1 MAIDNRSLD
10 VRIGEMVPQQL
21 SLPDPLL
28 ANVDDAMPADM
39 PMMQT
44 DDSEPVQVAGVGL
57 GLLKGLLKPKAGK
70 AAKGAEKGATV
81 ADEFANVGGKADAAI
96 PPTQTEPVKVVTE
109 PVRKKPGKRPVA
121 EQVQQA
127 EQQLKAV
134 EANIEQTPSAGTT
147 AENVVNLNRI
157 EGPDD
162 FKQMVEALNRSAG
175 IGTQRMSWEQ
185 TIADAKARGF
195 GTGLISELEQM
206 RKTYETLPSD
216 IVSLRISSYQNNR
229 ETYDLIRK
237 AYLNPDD
244 EEALAKVL
252 YKINVGNLL
261 NDTYKLASTRAA
273 QATAAG
279 RITITPSMAEDI
291 ALDVTAKIP
300 AFDSAEMKAMLDTEN
315 VRPELKKLIEA
326 YSQLTDEA
334 AQLELINQV
343 GKTGLIRDLWDRTWK
358 NGLLSATGT
367 HVVNLT
373 SNTTFLASSVATR
386 QLAGVISAGKRAVG
400 MGGEVE
406 LGEGAAMLIGITNS
420 WREALRLGAVAAK
433 TGTTREMREGADL
446 LSDAGTRFEGSS
458 MVFDARQYGVE
469 TEWLAKGINGW
480 ANFVTLL
487 GSRPIMA
494 MDEVFKHL
502 GYRAELNAQAYRQG
516 AVAKREALAAG
527 KSADEAEQ
535 LGLQKMGEVLGNPPD
550 EINAVAEDFSH
561 MITFSRKLTGAGAKL
576 QELTNDHLLAR
587 IAMPFVKTP
596 VWVTSESMQHSLIA
610 PLSAQWRKDIKAGGA
625 SAELAMAKFGMGSG
639 LMIGVGSY
647 VADGRITGGGPGDN
661 AMKQEYLASG
671 WRPYSFVFKKGEWD
685 AEFVQYL
692 KDNNMD
698 PSIGTGDNLY
708 VPFRGIDPIA
718 GPLAMI
724 TDAVEYARYEDD
736 QDAVGQVIL
745 GGAWGLY
752 NYVGQLPVMTA
763 MASITGA
770 FAQTIPNPKAAFKAA
785 IDASVKQ
792 VTSYGLEGS
801 PVGIFS
807 SARGQAA
814 RATDIYK
821 RDPSADP
828 NLGTGIKGFY
838 EALNYYKSRTP
849 GLSED
854 LPFSYDYLGEKELRA
869 DPEAPW
875 ASSSLGV
882 RYGETK
888 QRPADKIIIATETKL
903 QKPRRNLDVE
913 GVNVKLTPEEYAY
926 MMSSLGRVQL
936 PHYDPKDGKTK
947 MMVLKDAI
955 VAEATYP
962 GFAQDDKNVQ
972 QDTLKKLY
980 GDYVQMAKD
989 DLLAT
994 MPSVQIRAEKAKQRL
1009 PIYGNP

>member
-1 MAIDNRSLD
+1 
-10 VRIGEMVPQQL
+10 
-21 SLPDPLL
+21 
-28 ANVDDAMPADM
+28 
-39 PMMQT
+39 
-44 DDSEPVQVAGVGL
+44 
-57 GLLKGLLKPKAGK
+57 
-70 AAKGAEKGATV
+70 
-81 ADEFANVGGKADAAI
+81 
-96 PPTQTEPVKVVTE
+96 
-109 PVRKKPGKRPVA
+109 
-121 EQVQQA
+121 
-127 EQQLKAV
+127 
-134 EANIEQTPSAGTT
+134 
-147 AENVVNLNRI
+147 
-157 EGPDD
+157 
-162 FKQMVEALNRSAG
+162 
-175 IGTQRMSWEQ
+175 
-185 TIADAKARGF
+185 
-195 GTGLISELEQM
+195 
-206 RKTYETLPSD
+206 
-216 IVSLRISSYQNNR
+216 
-229 ETYDLIRK
+229 
-237 AYLNPDD
+237 
-244 EEALAKVL
+244 
-252 YKINVGNLL
+252 
-261 NDTYKLASTRAA
+261 
-273 QATAAG
+273 
-279 RITITPSMAEDI
+279 
-291 ALDVTAKIP
+291 
-300 AFDSAEMKAMLDTEN
+300 
-315 VRPELKKLIEA
+315 
-326 YSQLTDEA
+326 
-334 AQLELINQV
+334 
-343 GKTGLIRDLWDRTWK
+343 
-358 NGLLSATGT
+358 
-367 HVVNLT
+367 
-373 SNTTFLASSVATR
+373 
-386 QLAGVISAGKRAVG
+386 

-516 AVAKREALAAG
+516 AVAKREALADASSKIKKINEEISALKLQN
-527 KSADEAEQ
+527 KSTASAEKR
-535 LGLQKMGEVLGNPPD
+535 LAKAIELRDSAEEIGLKKMGEVLGNPPD

-596 VWVTSESMQHSLIA
+596 VWVTSESMQHSPMA
-610 PLSAQWRKDIKAGGA
+610 FLSSQWQKDIKTGGA

-639 LMIGVGSY
+639 LMMGVGSY

-661 AMKQEYLASG
+661 ALKQEYLASG

-736 QDAVGQVIL
+736 QDTVGQVVL
-745 GGAWGLY
+745 GAAWGLY

-962 GFAQDDKNVQ
+962 DFAQDDKNVQ

-980 GDYVQMAKD
+980 GSYVQMAKD